1 MDLEEVGFTG
11 DEENVG
17 GINHTEVYLI
27 DRKHLDTIETPPG
40 LDDDPAPADFDTL
53 MKIGTAHTPATG
65 KGFIKIEVISKTGNV
80 ESTLAGEDGGKGY
93 NNAFSFQVK
102 GNSTKALGLLR
113 WATNREII
121 ALVKEIGG
129 QIRQIGG
136 SEIPAMLSEA
146 TSTLGG
152 GTHEGKKHVAFT
164 VADYQAYPAP
174 VYDTDIPVP
183 A

>member
-1 MDLEEVGFTG
+1 MNLEAIAFTG

-27 DRKHLDTIETPPG
+27 DRKELDTVEAPPG

-53 MKIGTAHTPATG
+53 MKIASPHVPAMG
-65 KGFIKIEVISKTGNV
+65 KGFLKVEVIPKTGNI
-80 ESTLAGEDGGKGY
+80 ESALAGEDGGKGY
-93 NNAFSFQVK
+93 TNSFSFHVK

-121 ALVKEIGG
+121 ALVKEVGG

-146 TSTLGG
+146 TSSLGG

-164 VADYQAYPAP
+164 ISDYQAYPAP
-174 VYDTDIPVP
+174 VYAGAIPEP

>member
-1 MDLEEVGFTG
+1 MNLEAISFTG

-17 GINHTEVYLI
+17 GINHSEVWLI
-27 DRKHLDTIETPPG
+27 DRKLLDTVQSPPG

-53 MKIGTAHTPATG
+53 MTIDTAHVPATG
-65 KGFIKIEVISKTGNV
+65 KGFLKIEVLPKTGNV

-113 WATNREII
+113 WATNREIV

-136 SEIPAMLSEA
+136 AEIPGMLSEA
-146 TSTLGG
+146 TSSLGG
-152 GTHEGKKHVAFT
+152 GGHDGKKHVAFT
-164 VADYQAYPAP
+164 IGDYQAYPAP
-174 VYDTDIPVP
+174 VYSAAIPEP